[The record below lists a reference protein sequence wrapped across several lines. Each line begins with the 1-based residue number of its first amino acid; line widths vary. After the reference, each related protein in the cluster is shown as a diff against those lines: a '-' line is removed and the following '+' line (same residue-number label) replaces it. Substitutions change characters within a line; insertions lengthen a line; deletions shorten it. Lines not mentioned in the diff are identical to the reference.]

1 MNLNLEKNENSAYYR
16 LFFVIG
22 MCIFSLSL
30 SWSMLFTSLSVIILG
45 AALVIKIEGNK
56 PFVSIYS
63 DWRFDFKKIL
73 TDPIFLI
80 LLFVFFTV
88 FLSGFWS
95 IDKKQWSWFSRMM
108 LPFLIVPFVLLRI
121 GSVQKKWIHIFWLL
135 CIACLF
141 YTSLFI
147 VKDYIFNGDKVNQ
160 IIMKG
165 GAITTPISHIR
176 YSLIVACVIIILLD
190 WIIKKSIVKYEYEKW
205 VYILLFLYFFG
216 FIHLLSVKSGIV
228 GLYLGLFLYF
238 SAFLLYKNKFYL
250 WIVMVILL
258 IGTMYAAYELIPS
271 FKSKIAYSLWQYS
284 EWKKGK
290 WLFYSDIERWVS
302 IQIGWEI
309 ITKYP
314 LLGTG
319 IGDLDQLVKETYY
332 ECLNHKDVKF
342 PHNQFIFSWAS
353 CGILGLLS
361 ILGLVYLGFQK
372 KYWKFPLVL
381 GLQGILLS
389 SFLWEMTLQTQ
400 MGVCIYLYFTMTA
413 YLYSQDVNLS
423 LNFSSIES
431 KA

>member
-108 LPFLIVPFVLLRI
+108 LPFLIIPFALLRI
-121 GSVQKKWIHIFWLL
+121 GSVPKKWIHIFWLL

-190 WIIKKSIVKYEYEKW
+190 WIVKKSVVKFEFEKW
-205 VYILLFLYFFG
+205 VYILLFLYFPARKYEQNKTIIFRSALS
-216 FIHLLSVKSGIV
+216 FILARFV
-228 GLYLGLFLYF
+228 
-238 SAFLLYKNKFYL
+238 
-250 WIVMVILL
+250 
-258 IGTMYAAYELIPS
+258 T
-271 FKSKIAYSLWQYS
+271 
-284 EWKKGK
+284 
-290 WLFYSDIERWVS
+290 
-302 IQIGWEI
+302 
-309 ITKYP
+309 
-314 LLGTG
+314 
-319 IGDLDQLVKETYY
+319 
-332 ECLNHKDVKF
+332 
-342 PHNQFIFSWAS
+342 
-353 CGILGLLS
+353 
-361 ILGLVYLGFQK
+361 
-372 KYWKFPLVL
+372 
-381 GLQGILLS
+381 
-389 SFLWEMTLQTQ
+389 
-400 MGVCIYLYFTMTA
+400 
-413 YLYSQDVNLS
+413 
-423 LNFSSIES
+423 
-431 KA
+431 